1 MARRR
6 DYDEEMTQTGRISPY
21 DQIPEEEEYDDG
33 YAEDYDQA
41 YDDDQAYD
49 GEYDDQAYDDEAYDG
64 EYDEDDGEYD
74 EAYDDE
80 YEDDDEQGGLLSS
93 LPAKIILGVI
103 VLLVVVLAALLA
115 MRLLR
120 KPGDQLPAD
129 DAGQTAIV
137 EHTDAPASIV
147 FAPVENTPA
156 PTQEPTAVP
165 EPTATPLPIIL
176 TNTPT
181 PSPTATPTP
190 TPTATPVPT
199 PTPTPAPTK
208 VPELSKGEVNRNANL
223 RESANANGKVK
234 QTVKDGEAVT
244 IHEAVLD
251 KTGKVWYGLTVDD
264 LEITGWMRDYVVDA
278 EEKIAAPTYTPK
290 PEATPS
296 ADDEEAEQEEK
307 PESLAINE
315 NAIGTGKTSKDANV
329 RKIMNGKVITQ
340 LRKGR
345 RVDILSVRMDKN
357 GDLWYEVQPQGLST
371 IGFIRDYLVTL
382 DRGVELILPTATPKA
397 QPTPDADE
405 EAESAEEE
413 TAAESEEEKPESILD
428 REVIGRARTNR
439 AANVRVKPQSGAKL
453 VRQLSKGNW
462 LHILAAYEDKDG
474 AIWYEVATESGKTSG
489 FVRDYV
495 VELHELN
502 EGVEAKTYGEEKTEE
517 QSNSESE
524 VVSSSN
530 TKWKYAGN
538 KNSKVFHDMSCD
550 NLSSGSKNLVYF
562 ESRNYAVNSGY
573 RPCENCNP

>member
-21 DQIPEEEEYDDG
+21 DQIPEEEDYEDYDDG
-33 YAEDYDQA
+33 YDQ
-41 YDDDQAYD
+41 Q
-49 GEYDDQAYDDEAYDG
+49 YDDQAYDEAYDA
-64 EYDEDDGEYD
+64 D

-80 YEDDDEQGGLLSS
+80 EYEYEDEEEYDDDEEQGGLLSS

-103 VLLVVVLAALLA
+103 ILLIVVLAVLIGI
-115 MRLLR
+115 RLLK
-120 KPGDQLPAD
+120 KPAEQLPVQD
-129 DAGQTAIV
+129 ESQTVNI
-137 EHTDAPASIV
+137 EEPKDQIV
-147 FAPVENTPA
+147 FAPVEDTPE

-165 EPTATPLPIIL
+165 EPTATELPIIL

-190 TPTATPVPT
+190 TPSPTPVPT

-223 RESANANGKVK
+223 RESATANGKVK

-290 PEATPS
+290 PEATPG
-296 ADDEEAEQEEK
+296 ADDDEAEDEEK
-307 PESLAINE
+307 NESLAINE
-315 NAIGTGKTSKDANV
+315 KAIGTGKTNKDANV

-345 RVDILSVRMDKN
+345 RVDILNVKMDKN
-357 GDLWYEVQPQGLST
+357 GDLWYEVQPQGMST
-371 IGFIRDYLVTL
+371 IGFVRDYLITL

-397 QPTPDADE
+397 EKTPDP
-405 EAESAEEE
+405 EEE
-413 TAAESEEEKPESILD
+413 EDSADTEDAASDETEKKEESILD

-439 AANVRVKPQSGAKL
+439 AANVRKEPKSGAKL
-453 VRQLSKGNW
+453 VRQLNPGNW
-462 LHILAAYEDKDG
+462 LHILAVYQDANED
-474 AIWYEVATESGKTSG
+474 IWYEVSTESGKTSG

-495 VELHELN
+495 VALHELDEN
-502 EGVEAKTYGEEKTEE
+502 AEVKTYGEE
-517 QSNSESE
+517 
-524 VVSSSN
+524 
-530 TKWKYAGN
+530 
-538 KNSKVFHDMSCD
+538 
-550 NLSSGSKNLVYF
+550 
-562 ESRNYAVNSGY
+562 
-573 RPCENCNP
+573 

>member
-6 DYDEEMTQTGRISPY
+6 DYDEEMTQTGRVSPY
-21 DQIPEEEEYDDG
+21 DQIPEEEGYEDGYDDG
-33 YAEDYDQA
+33 YDQE

-49 GEYDDQAYDDEAYDG
+49 EEYDDQAYDEEAYDD

-74 EAYDDE
+74 DEE

-103 VLLVVVLAALLA
+103 VLLVVALAALLA

-120 KPGDQLPAD
+120 KPVDKQPAD
-129 DAGQTAIV
+129 GAGQTVIQ
-137 EHTDAPASIV
+137 EQTEEPASIV
-147 FAPVENTPA
+147 FAPVEDTPE
-156 PTQEPTAVP
+156 PTREPTAIP

-190 TPTATPVPT
+190 TPTPTPVPT
-199 PTPTPAPTK
+199 ATPTPAPTK

-223 RESANANGKVK
+223 RESANASGKVK

-290 PEATPS
+290 PDATPD
-296 ADDEEAEQEEK
+296 ADEDEEEK
-307 PESLAINE
+307 IESLAINE
-315 NAIGTGKTSKDANV
+315 NAIGTGKTNKDANV

-345 RVDILSVRMDKN
+345 RVDILSVKMDKN

-397 QPTPDADE
+397 QATPDAEDE
-405 EAESAEEE
+405 TEPEDE
-413 TAAESEEEKPESILD
+413 TAAENEEKEPESILD
-428 REVIGRARTNR
+428 REVIGRAKTNR
-439 AANVRVKPQSGAKL
+439 AANVRVKPQSSAKL

-462 LHILAAYEDKDG
+462 LHILAVYEDQGG
-474 AIWYEVATESGKTSG
+474 AIWYEVSTESGKTSG

-502 EGVEAKTYGEEKTEE
+502 EGVEAKTYEEE
-517 QSNSESE
+517 
-524 VVSSSN
+524 
-530 TKWKYAGN
+530 
-538 KNSKVFHDMSCD
+538 
-550 NLSSGSKNLVYF
+550 
-562 ESRNYAVNSGY
+562 
-573 RPCENCNP
+573 